1 MFSLH
6 YTLITALARQ
16 RIAAGC
22 LGGLLTAA
30 IAAAG
35 SSAIAAPGKSLP
47 SAEVTNP
54 PLGSRPV
61 KVAAVDF
68 IPAWGDRDGNIR
80 RLVQAAER
88 VAAEGVQYAVFPE
101 TAISGYDFTDP
112 AQLAPFVDTI
122 PGRATDAL
130 LPVLKRTGMLM
141 SVGIAEKD
149 STTGIFYNAA
159 VLLGPEGIIGKYR
172 KNGLN
177 GQDVQLFGPG
187 DTDVG
192 VFDTPIGRIALII
205 CYDDTYWQYD
215 RLAALRGAQII
226 GWHSVSDRVMPGTP
240 PAKAKANHSTVASV
254 QHMSALNGVWVIG
267 ATRSGIERN
276 PINGSQLYYN
286 GGSSI
291 WSPQGRKLVQAPVV
305 PPAVLPPGLNG
316 IFATTI
322 VPAEA
327 DTVREQ
333 RLAARRP
340 ALYNPLLA
348 LRRAPVDSTA
358 TATPRLVRLAAAQW
372 VGDASRISSSQ
383 PQAQELLVLPELS
396 ALPRG
401 LSAAEI
407 SLRAERRD
415 GPFEQLVGQR
425 AKAGN
430 GYLVG
435 SYPEREGSRVFHT
448 VVLAGPT
455 GTILGRYRATHLSA
469 AEQAWATPGDAPLV
483 VATPLGRIG
492 LATVADLAVTE
503 AAGLYQ
509 ALRTDVLAVPSGDP
523 SALKVEIDSK
533 LYAVSDPPTGR
544 ADLHPYLAAKL
555 GQFWLV
561 SGGWRI
567 GDSTASGIFG
577 PEPVVHTPTLTAAAG
592 ADAVRYRTVVPA
604 GGTWI
609 NQQQLIDGQR
619 NDLFQPLVLA
629 PDNPCFRSWRTA
641 GHGVTTCR

>member
-1 MFSLH
+1 MRLATSSLG
-6 YTLITALARQ
+6 LVLS
-16 RIAAGC
+16 
-22 LGGLLTAA
+22 GLL
-30 IAAAG
+30 
-35 SSAIAAPGKSLP
+35 SSGVMLP
-47 SAEVTNP
+47 ARAQVDRAQ
-54 PLGSRPV
+54 LGSRPV

-68 IPAWGDRDGNIR
+68 IPAWGDLDGNIR

-88 VAAEGVQYAVFPE
+88 VAAEGVQYSVFPE
-101 TAISGYDFTDP
+101 TAISGYDFADP

-149 STTGIFYNAA
+149 AYTGIFYNTA

-240 PAKAKANHSTVASV
+240 AAQAKGNHSTVASV
-254 QHMSALNGVWVIG
+254 QHMSALNGLWVIG

-305 PPAVLPPGLNG
+305 PPEVLPPGLNG
-316 IFATTI
+316 FFATTI
-322 VPAEA
+322 IPAEA
-327 DTVREQ
+327 DAVREQ

-340 ALYNPLLA
+340 SLYNPLLA
-348 LRRAPVDSTA
+348 LRRAPLDSTA
-358 TATPRLVRLAAAQW
+358 TATPRPVQLAAAQW
-372 VGDASRISSSQ
+372 TGNASRLSSSQ
-383 PQAQELLVLPELS
+383 PQLQELLVLPELS
-396 ALPRG
+396 SLPSG
-401 LSAAEI
+401 LNAAEI
-407 SLRAERRD
+407 SRRAERR
-415 GPFEQLVGQR
+415 GGAFEQPLARR
-425 AKAGN
+425 AKAGS

-435 SYPEREGSRVFHT
+435 SYPERDGSKVFHT
-448 VVLAGPT
+448 VALAGPA
-455 GTILGRYRATHLSA
+455 GTVLGRYRATHLSA
-469 AEQAWATPGDAPLV
+469 AEQTWASPGNAPMVLS
-483 VATPLGRIG
+483 TPLGRIG
-492 LATVADLAVTE
+492 LATAADLAVTE
-503 AAGLYQ
+503 VTGLYQ
-509 ALRTDVLAVPSGDP
+509 SLRTDVLAVPSGDP
-523 SALKVEIDSK
+523 AALKVEIDPR

-561 SGGWRI
+561 SAGRRVGA
-567 GDSTASGIFG
+567 STAAGIYG
-577 PEPVVHTPTLTAAAG
+577 PEPVVQTPTLTAAPG
-592 ADAVRYRTVVPA
+592 ADAVRHRTVVPA
-604 GGTWI
+604 PGTWI

-619 NDLFQPLVLA
+619 NDLFKPLVLDPA
-629 PDNPCFRSWRTA
+629 NPCFQSWKRA
-641 GHGVTTCR
+641 GHGPVSCP

>member
-1 MFSLH
+1 MLFPSLQR
-6 YTLITALARQ
+6 ITTGSLGLALA
-16 RIAAGC
+16 
-22 LGGLLTAA
+22 GLLSSGA
-30 IAAAG
+30 IQPARAQ
-35 SSAIAAPGKSLP
+35 
-47 SAEVTNP
+47 
-54 PLGSRPV
+54 LGSRPV

-80 RLVQAAER
+80 RLVEAAER
-88 VAAEGVQYAVFPE
+88 VAAEGVRYAVFPE
-101 TAISGYDFTDP
+101 TAISGYAFADP

-122 PGRATDAL
+122 PGRATEAL
-130 LPVLKRTGMLM
+130 LPVLKRTGMVM

-149 STTGIFYNAA
+149 ASTGIFYNTA
-159 VLLGPEGIIGKYR
+159 VLMGPDGIIGKYR

-192 VFDTPIGRIALII
+192 VFDTPVGRIALII

-240 PAKAKANHSTVASV
+240 PAQAKANHSTVASV

-276 PINGSQLYYN
+276 PINGSRLYYN

-305 PPAVLPPGLNG
+305 PPEVLPPGLNG
-316 IFATTI
+316 IFAATI
-322 VPAEA
+322 IPAEA
-327 DTVREQ
+327 DAVREQ

-348 LRRAPVDSTA
+348 LRRAPVDTTA
-358 TATPRLVRLAAAQW
+358 TATPRQVQLAAAQW
-372 VGDASRISSSQ
+372 TGDASRLSSSQ

-401 LSAAEI
+401 LSAAAI
-407 SLRAERRD
+407 ARRAERR
-415 GPFEQLVGQR
+415 GGAFEQVLAQH
-425 AKAGN
+425 AKAGH

-435 SYPEREGSRVFHT
+435 SYPEREGARVFHT
-448 VVLAGPT
+448 VALAGPA

-469 AEQAWATPGDAPLV
+469 AERGWASSGDTPMV
-483 VATPLGRIG
+483 VNTPLGRIG
-492 LATVADLAVTE
+492 LATAADLAVIELT
-503 AAGLYQ
+503 GLYQ
-509 ALRTDVLAVPSGDP
+509 SLRTDVLAVPSGDP
-523 SALKVEIDSK
+523 AALKVEIDPK

-561 SGGWRI
+561 SGGRRL
-567 GDSTASGIFG
+567 GNATAAGIYG
-577 PEPVVHTPTLTAAAG
+577 PEPVVHTPTNTAAAG
-592 ADAVRYRTVVPA
+592 TVAVRHRTLVPA
-604 GGTWI
+604 AGTWI

-619 NDLFQPLVLA
+619 NDLFQPLVLDA
-629 PDNPCFRSWRTA
+629 GNSCFRAWKAA
-641 GHGVTTCR
+641 GHGIVRCPSSDAYAGAAGL

>member
-1 MFSLH
+1 MTTRSLQRFAASS
-6 YTLITALARQ
+6 LGLALSGLLSSGVILPASAQVDRAQ
-16 RIAAGC
+16 
-22 LGGLLTAA
+22 LGG
-30 IAAAG
+30 
-35 SSAIAAPGKSLP
+35 
-47 SAEVTNP
+47 
-54 PLGSRPV
+54 RPV

-68 IPAWGDRDGNIR
+68 IPAWGDLDGNIR

-101 TAISGYDFTDP
+101 TAISGYDFADP

-130 LPVLKRTGMLM
+130 LPVLKRTGMVM

-149 STTGIFYNAA
+149 ANTGIFYNTA
-159 VLLGPEGIIGKYR
+159 VLMGPEGIIGKYR

-240 PAKAKANHSTVASV
+240 AAQAKGNHSTVASV

-305 PPAVLPPGLNG
+305 PPELLPPGLNG
-316 IFATTI
+316 IFSTTI
-322 VPAEA
+322 IPAEA
-327 DTVREQ
+327 DAVREQ

-340 ALYNPLLA
+340 SLYNPLLA
-348 LRRAPVDSTA
+348 LRRAPVDTTA
-358 TATPRLVRLAAAQW
+358 TATPRAVQMAAAQW
-372 VGDASRISSSQ
+372 TGDASRLSSSQ

-401 LSAAEI
+401 LNAAEI
-407 SLRAERRD
+407 SRRAERR
-415 GPFEQLVGQR
+415 GGAFEQLLAQR

-435 SYPEREGSRVFHT
+435 SYPERDGAKVFHT
-448 VVLAGPT
+448 VALAGPA
-455 GTILGRYRATHLSA
+455 GTVLGRYRATHLSA
-469 AEQAWATPGDAPLV
+469 AEQTWASPGDAPLV

-492 LATVADLAVTE
+492 LATAADLAVTE
-503 AAGLYQ
+503 VTGLYQ
-509 ALRTDVLAVPSGDP
+509 TLRTDVLAVPSGDP
-523 SALKVEIDSK
+523 AALKVEIDPR

-561 SGGWRI
+561 SGGRRI
-567 GDSTASGIFG
+567 GNATASGIFG

-592 ADAVRYRTVVPA
+592 AEAVRYRTVVPA
-604 GGTWI
+604 AGTWI

-619 NDLFQPLVLA
+619 NDLFKPLVLDPTNA
-629 PDNPCFRSWRTA
+629 CFQSWKRA
-641 GHGVTTCR
+641 GHGPVNCP

>member
-1 MFSLH
+1 MRADSVKISASVIVRSR
-6 YTLITALARQ
+6 YRM
-16 RIAAGC
+16 AAGC
-22 LGGLLTAA
+22 LGLVLSGLL
-30 IAAAG
+30 AG
-35 SSAIAAPGKSLP
+35 PIVGSLSAPAR
-47 SAEVTNP
+47 AEV
-54 PLGSRPV
+54 GSKPV

-68 IPAWGDRDGNIR
+68 IPAWGDREGNIR

-88 VAAEGVQYAVFPE
+88 VAAQGVQYAVFPE

-130 LPVLKRTGMLM
+130 QPVLKRTGMIM

-149 STTGIFYNAA
+149 ANTGIFYNTA
-159 VLLGPEGIIGKYR
+159 VLMGPDGIIGKYR

-187 DTDVG
+187 DTGVG

-240 PAKAKANHSTVASV
+240 PAQARANHSTVASV

-291 WSPQGRKLVQAPVV
+291 WSPEGRKLVQAPVV

-316 IFATTI
+316 LIATTI
-322 VPAEA
+322 IPAEA
-327 DTVREQ
+327 DAVRER
-333 RLAARRP
+333 RLASRRP

-348 LRRAPVDSTA
+348 LRRAPVDTTA
-358 TATPRLVRLAAAQW
+358 TATPRPVQLAAAQW
-372 VGDASRISSSQ
+372 TGDPSRLTRSQ
-383 PQAQELLVLPELS
+383 PQAQELLVLPELTG
-396 ALPRG
+396 LPRG
-401 LSAAEI
+401 LQAAEI
-407 SLRAERRD
+407 ARRAERR
-415 GPFEQLVGQR
+415 GGSFEQLLAQR

-448 VVLAGPT
+448 VALAGPA
-455 GTILGRYRATHLSA
+455 GTILARYRATHLSA
-469 AEQAWATPGDAPLV
+469 AEKAWARAGDAPTLV
-483 VATPLGRIG
+483 STPLGRIG
-492 LATVADLAVTE
+492 LATAADLAVTE
-503 AAGLYQ
+503 VTGFYQ
-509 ALRTDVLAVPSGDP
+509 SLRTDVLAVPSGDP
-523 SALKVEIDSK
+523 SALKVEIDRR

-555 GQFWLV
+555 GQFWVV
-561 SGGWRI
+561 SGGRRV
-567 GDSTASGIFG
+567 GDATAAGIYG
-577 PEPVVHTPTLTAAAG
+577 PEPVVHTPTLTAVAG
-592 ADAVRYRTVVPA
+592 ADAVRHRTVVPA
-604 GGTWI
+604 PGTWI

-619 NDLFQPLVLA
+619 NDLFKPLVLD
-629 PDNPCFRSWRTA
+629 PGNPCFQAWRKA
-641 GHGVTTCR
+641 GHGTVACP

>member
-1 MFSLH
+1 MTTRSLQRFAASS
-6 YTLITALARQ
+6 LGLALSGLLSSGVILPASAQVDRAQ
-16 RIAAGC
+16 
-22 LGGLLTAA
+22 LGG
-30 IAAAG
+30 
-35 SSAIAAPGKSLP
+35 
-47 SAEVTNP
+47 
-54 PLGSRPV
+54 RPV

-68 IPAWGDRDGNIR
+68 IPAWGDLDGNIR

-101 TAISGYDFTDP
+101 TAISGYDFADP

-130 LPVLKRTGMLM
+130 LPVLKRTGMVM

-149 STTGIFYNAA
+149 ANTGIFYNTA
-159 VLLGPEGIIGKYR
+159 VLMGPEGIIGKYR

-240 PAKAKANHSTVASV
+240 AAQAKGNHSTVASV

-305 PPAVLPPGLNG
+305 PPELLPPGLNG
-316 IFATTI
+316 IFSTTI
-322 VPAEA
+322 IPAEA
-327 DTVREQ
+327 DAVREQ

-340 ALYNPLLA
+340 SLYNPLLA
-348 LRRAPVDSTA
+348 LRRAPVDTTA
-358 TATPRLVRLAAAQW
+358 TATPRAVQMAATQW
-372 VGDASRISSSQ
+372 TGDASRLSSSQ

-401 LSAAEI
+401 LNAAEI
-407 SLRAERRD
+407 SRRAERR
-415 GPFEQLVGQR
+415 GGAFEQLLAQR

-435 SYPEREGSRVFHT
+435 SYPERDGSKVFHT
-448 VVLAGPT
+448 VALAGPA
-455 GTILGRYRATHLSA
+455 GTVLGRYRATHLSA
-469 AEQAWATPGDAPLV
+469 AEQTWASPGDAPLV

-492 LATVADLAVTE
+492 LATAADLAVTE
-503 AAGLYQ
+503 VTGLYQ
-509 ALRTDVLAVPSGDP
+509 TLRTDVLAVPSGDP
-523 SALKVEIDSK
+523 AALKVEIDPR

-561 SGGWRI
+561 SGGRRI
-567 GDSTASGIFG
+567 GNATASGIFG

-592 ADAVRYRTVVPA
+592 AEAVRYRTVVPA
-604 GGTWI
+604 AGTWI

-619 NDLFQPLVLA
+619 NDLFKPLVLDPTNA
-629 PDNPCFRSWRTA
+629 CFQSWKRA
-641 GHGVTTCR
+641 GHGPVNCP

>member
-1 MFSLH
+1 MSTRSHQRLAASSLG
-6 YTLITALARQ
+6 LALSGLLSSGVILPASAQVDRAQ
-16 RIAAGC
+16 
-22 LGGLLTAA
+22 LGG
-30 IAAAG
+30 
-35 SSAIAAPGKSLP
+35 
-47 SAEVTNP
+47 
-54 PLGSRPV
+54 RPV

-68 IPAWGDRDGNIR
+68 IPAWGDLDGNIR

-101 TAISGYDFTDP
+101 TAISGYDFTGP

-130 LPVLKRTGMLM
+130 LPVLKRTGMHM

-149 STTGIFYNAA
+149 ANTGIFYNTA

-240 PAKAKANHSTVASV
+240 AAQAKGNHSTVASV
-254 QHMSALNGVWVIG
+254 QHISALNGLWVIG

-276 PINGSQLYYN
+276 PINGSKLYYN

-305 PPAVLPPGLNG
+305 PPEVLPPGLNG

-322 VPAEA
+322 IPAEA
-327 DTVREQ
+327 DAVREQ

-340 ALYNPLLA
+340 SLYNPLLA
-348 LRRAPVDSTA
+348 LRRAPVDTTA
-358 TATPRLVRLAAAQW
+358 TATPRQVQLAAAQW
-372 VGDASRISSSQ
+372 TGDASRLSSSQ
-383 PQAQELLVLPELS
+383 PQPQELLVLPELS
-396 ALPRG
+396 GLPSG
-401 LSAAEI
+401 LNAADI
-407 SLRAERRD
+407 SRRAERR
-415 GPFEQLVGQR
+415 GGAFEQLLARR
-425 AKAGN
+425 AQAGG

-435 SYPEREGSRVFHT
+435 SYPERDGSQVFHT
-448 VVLAGPT
+448 VALAGPA
-455 GTILGRYRATHLSA
+455 GTVLGRYRATHLSA
-469 AEQAWATPGDAPLV
+469 AEQTWAIPGDAPLV

-492 LATVADLAVTE
+492 LATAADLAVTE
-503 AAGLYQ
+503 VTGLYQ
-509 ALRTDVLAVPSGDP
+509 SLRTDVLAVPSGDP
-523 SALKVEIDSK
+523 AALKVEIDPR

-561 SGGWRI
+561 SGGRRV
-567 GDSTASGIFG
+567 GTSTAAGIYG
-577 PEPVVHTPTLTAAAG
+577 PEPVVQNPTLTAAPG
-592 ADAVRYRTVVPA
+592 ADAVRHRTVVPA
-604 GGTWI
+604 PGTWI

-619 NDLFQPLVLA
+619 NDLFKPLVLD
-629 PDNPCFRSWRTA
+629 PGNVCFQRWKRA
-641 GHGVTTCR
+641 GHGPVGCP

>member
-1 MFSLH
+1 MSTRSHQRLAASSLG
-6 YTLITALARQ
+6 LVLS
-16 RIAAGC
+16 
-22 LGGLLTAA
+22 GLLSSWVMLP
-30 IAAAG
+30 AG
-35 SSAIAAPGKSLP
+35 AQVDRAQ
-47 SAEVTNP
+47 
-54 PLGSRPV
+54 LGSRPV
-61 KVAAVDF
+61 RVAAVDF
-68 IPAWGDRDGNIR
+68 IPAWGDLGGNIR

-130 LPVLKRTGMLM
+130 LPVLKRTGMHM

-149 STTGIFYNAA
+149 ANTGIFYNTA

-240 PAKAKANHSTVASV
+240 AAQAKGNHSTVASV
-254 QHMSALNGVWVIG
+254 QHMSALNGLWVIG

-305 PPAVLPPGLNG
+305 PPEVLPPGLNG
-316 IFATTI
+316 FFATTI
-322 VPAEA
+322 IPAEA
-327 DTVREQ
+327 DAVREQ

-340 ALYNPLLA
+340 SLYNPLLA

-358 TATPRLVRLAAAQW
+358 TAPPRPVRLAAAQW
-372 VGDASRISSSQ
+372 TGNASRLSSSQ
-383 PQAQELLVLPELS
+383 PQLQELLVLPELS
-396 ALPRG
+396 SLPSG
-401 LSAAEI
+401 LNVAEI
-407 SLRAERRD
+407 SRRAERR
-415 GPFEQLVGQR
+415 GGAFEQLLARR
-425 AKAGN
+425 AKAGR

-435 SYPEREGSRVFHT
+435 SYPEQDGSKVFHT
-448 VVLAGPT
+448 VALAGPA
-455 GTILGRYRATHLSA
+455 GTVLGRYRATHLSA
-469 AEQAWATPGDAPLV
+469 VEQTWASPGDAPMVLS
-483 VATPLGRIG
+483 TPLGRIG
-492 LATVADLAVTE
+492 LATAADLAVTE
-503 AAGLYQ
+503 VTGLYQ
-509 ALRTDVLAVPSGDP
+509 SLRTDVLAVPSGDP
-523 SALKVEIDSK
+523 AALKVEIDPR

-561 SGGWRI
+561 SGGRRV
-567 GDSTASGIFG
+567 GGSTAAGIYG
-577 PEPVVHTPTLTAAAG
+577 PEPVVQTPTLTAAPG
-592 ADAVRYRTVVPA
+592 SDAVRHRTVVPA
-604 GGTWI
+604 PGTWI

-619 NDLFQPLVLA
+619 NDLFKPLVLDPA
-629 PDNPCFRSWRTA
+629 NPCFKSWKRA
-641 GHGVTTCR
+641 GHGPVNCP

>member
-1 MFSLH
+1 MWMHSSIP
-6 YTLITALARQ
+6 TLPRLQ
-16 RIAAGC
+16 RRLAAGC
-22 LGGLLTAA
+22 LGLLLAGLPPGAG
-30 IAAAG
+30 IAGQVVPG
-35 SSAIAAPGKSLP
+35 SQ
-47 SAEVTNP
+47 
-54 PLGSRPV
+54 PV

-68 IPAWGDRDGNIR
+68 IPAWGDLDGNIR
-80 RLVQAAER
+80 RLVQAVER

-101 TAISGYDFTDP
+101 TAISGYDFSDP
-112 AQLAPFVDTI
+112 AQLAPYVDTI
-122 PGRATDAL
+122 PGRATNAL
-130 LPVLKRTGMLM
+130 LPVLKRTGLIM

-149 STTGIFYNAA
+149 ASTGIFYNTA
-159 VLLGPEGIIGKYR
+159 VLMGPNGIIGKYR

-192 VFDTPIGRIALII
+192 VFDTSVGRIALII

-254 QHMSALNGVWVIG
+254 QHMSALNGVWVVG

-291 WSPQGRKLVQAPVV
+291 WSPHGRKVVQAPVV
-305 PPAVLPPGLNG
+305 PPEVLPPGLNG
-316 IFATTI
+316 IISTTI
-322 VPAEA
+322 IPADA
-327 DTVREQ
+327 DAVRQQ

-340 ALYNPLLA
+340 SLYNPLLA
-348 LRRAPVDSTA
+348 LRRAPVDTTA
-358 TATPRLVRLAAAQW
+358 TATPRPVRLAAAQW
-372 VGDASRISSSQ
+372 SGDAPRLSSSQ
-383 PQAQELLVLPELS
+383 PQAHELLVLPELS

-401 LSAAEI
+401 LTAAEI
-407 SLRAERRD
+407 SRRAERR
-415 GPFEQLVGQR
+415 GGAFEHVLAQR

-435 SYPEREGSRVFHT
+435 SYPERAGSQVFHT
-448 VVLAGPT
+448 VALAGPA

-469 AEQAWATPGDAPLV
+469 AEQAWASAGDRPTV
-483 VATPLGRIG
+483 VSTSLGRIG
-492 LATVADLAVTE
+492 LATASDLAVPELT
-503 AAGLYQ
+503 GLYQ
-509 ALRTDVLAVPSGDP
+509 TLRTDVLAVPSGDP
-523 SALKVEIDSK
+523 ATLKVEIDPK

-561 SGGWRI
+561 SGGRRI
-567 GDSTASGIFG
+567 GNSTASGIFG

-604 GGTWI
+604 AGTWI

-619 NDLFQPLVLA
+619 NDLFKPLVLD
-629 PDNPCFRSWRTA
+629 PSNPCFQQWTRA
-641 GHGVTTCR
+641 GHGPVTCP

>member
-1 MFSLH
+1 MSNRS
-6 YTLITALARQ
+6 TQ
-16 RIAAGC
+16 RIAAASLGLALDC
-22 LGGLLTAA
+22 LLNSGVMLPAWAQEGRPPVGG
-30 IAAAG
+30 
-35 SSAIAAPGKSLP
+35 
-47 SAEVTNP
+47 
-54 PLGSRPV
+54 RPV

-80 RLVQAAER
+80 RLVEAAER

-101 TAISGYDFTDP
+101 TAISGYDFADP
-112 AQLAPFVDTI
+112 AQLAPSVDTI

-130 LPVLKRTGMLM
+130 LPVLKRTGLIM

-149 STTGIFYNAA
+149 ASTGIYYNTA
-159 VLLGPEGIIGKYR
+159 VLLGPDGIIGKYR

-177 GQDVQLFGPG
+177 AQDVQLFGPG

-192 VFDTPIGRIALII
+192 VFDTPIGRIALTI

-240 PAKAKANHSTVASV
+240 PAKARANHSTVASV

-276 PINGSQLYYN
+276 PINGSELYYN

-305 PPAVLPPGLNG
+305 PPALLPPGLNG

-322 VPAEA
+322 IPAEA
-327 DTVREQ
+327 DAERDQ

-340 ALYNPLLA
+340 SLYNPLLA

-358 TATPRLVRLAAAQW
+358 TTTRRPVQLAAAQW
-372 VGDASRISSSQ
+372 AGDASRLSSSQ

-396 ALPRG
+396 ALPRA

-407 SLRAERRD
+407 SLRAEQR
-415 GPFEQLVGQR
+415 GGAFEQLLTQR

-435 SYPEREGSRVFHT
+435 SYPERDGSRVFHT
-448 VVLAGPT
+448 VVLAGPA

-469 AEQAWATPGDAPLV
+469 AERAWASAGDAPMV
-483 VATPLGRIG
+483 VSTPLGRIG
-492 LATVADLAVTE
+492 LATAGDLAVTE
-503 AAGLYQ
+503 LTGLYQ
-509 ALRTDVLAVPSGDP
+509 TLRTDVLAVPSGDP
-523 SALKVEIDSK
+523 SSLKVEIDRK

-561 SGGWRI
+561 TGGRRL
-567 GDSTASGIFG
+567 GDSTAAGIFG

-604 GGTWI
+604 PGTWI

-619 NDLFQPLVLA
+619 NDLFRPLVLD
-629 PDNPCFRSWRTA
+629 PNNHCFRSWRTA
-641 GHGVTTCR
+641 GNGVTICR